1 MYAEI
6 TEEEQREIN
15 IKLARLNRVLGVR
28 KVNLKTTFLQA
39 RDWYFSLSH
48 TQKHKH

>member
-6 TEEEQREIN
+6 SEEEQREID
-15 IKLARLNRVLGVR
+15 IQLARLDSVLGVR

-39 RDWYFSLSH
+39 RDWYLSH
-48 TQKHKH
+48 SLTLH